1 MEKELVT
8 KIVSGAHWAYRI
20 RLEVEISK
28 APGQAMPTNLRHG
41 TTKLKFKPVLFK
53 DGL

>member
-1 MEKELVT
+1 MRGGELVEKELVT

-28 APGQAMPTNLRHG
+28 APGQARAHAGIEDMAAMVVVG
-41 TTKLKFKPVLFK
+41 
-53 DGL
+53 